1 MNSRAL
7 SIAVLVLGLAASAAA
22 QFPRL
27 PDSVTK
33 HKDKL
38 DKAQKVAEA
47 NKPWTPEQ
55 EQAFGEATAAKLIHQ
70 FGLYENPDMTKY
82 VNLVGNAVARAGAR
96 TDIQYHFA
104 ILDTEVVN
112 AMAAPGGYIFITR
125 GALSLMDNES
135 ELAGVLAHE
144 VAHVDGRHVERE
156 VRQKSNM
163 TFIVQEGKNTSAAQS
178 AANSIPGGQQLLQ
191 AGATIVT
198 QLLTAP
204 YGRAEESEADTRGLA
219 FASAAGY
226 APAGLRDFLQALSD
240 QNPNP
245 QKFSILTSTHPPLA
259 NRIAAQNALLATYT
273 DPGQPN
279 KPRFDKFVNPR
290 TFAGM
295 PPGTPE
301 PSVVTAGAKGATPA
315 AAAPQELDGVVGATG
330 GSVTITGG
338 KKLKPGTRVKVR
350 PAQ

>member
-1 MNSRAL
+1 MKLRL
-7 SIAVLVLGLAASAAA
+7 TLVAVAMAFTMPAVA
-22 QFPRL
+22 QFPRI

-70 FGLYENPDMTKY
+70 FGLFENPDMTKY

-96 TDIQYHFA
+96 SDIQYRFA
-104 ILDTEVVN
+104 ILNTDMVN
-112 AMAAPGGYIFITR
+112 AMAAPGGYIFVTR

-144 VAHVDGRHVERE
+144 VAHVDGRHVEKE

-163 TFIVQEGKNTSAAQS
+163 TFLVQEGKNTSAAQS

-191 AGATIVT
+191 AGSTIVT

-204 YGRAEESEADTRGLA
+204 YGRAEESEADTHGLA
-219 FASAAGY
+219 FATAAGY
-226 APAGLRDFLQALSD
+226 APTGLRDFLQALSD

-245 QKFSILTSTHPPLA
+245 RKFSILTSTHPPLA
-259 NRIAAQNALLATYT
+259 NRIASQNALLATYT

-279 KPRFDKFVNPR
+279 KPRFDKFVNQR

-295 PPGTPE
+295 APGTPE
-301 PSVVTAGAKGATPA
+301 PPVVKAGAKGATPA
-315 AAAPQELDGVVGATG
+315 AEPQELDGLVGPSG
-330 GSVTITGG
+330 GTVTLSGG
-338 KKLKPGTRVKVR
+338 KKLKPGTKVKVK